1 MTVLHYVQPC
11 VFHRYFE
18 GKTQSKSAR
27 QKKNFFN
34 KIIAHLISLVAH
46 LNINEYRGYAGDNL
60 HDISMC
66 APRNGLLEL

>member
-1 MTVLHYVQPC
+1 MSNPVFFIDILRGRLSPRVL
-11 VFHRYFE
+11 
-18 GKTQSKSAR
+18 GK
-27 QKKNFFN
+27 KKKKKLN